1 MFVANLVLYSS
12 TTVNYHTQ
20 PCRRKLISGS
30 PFDVLPLLSS
40 CFSFTEC
47 TYSLFIQKL
56 KIGIIVVES
65 PSNFK
70 FYVPYQRTNY
80 SG

>member
-12 TTVNYHTQ
+12 TTLNYRTQ
-20 PCRRKLISGS
+20 PCKRKLISGS
-30 PFDVLPLLSS
+30 PFDVLPLFS

-47 TYSLFIQKL
+47 TCSLFIQKL
-56 KIGIIVVES
+56 KIGIIVVQS